1 MALDF
6 SQLSGA
12 ASDLGAAV
20 SDFTAAA
27 GNQAQ
32 ANSYGEA
39 AKVAGENEQ
48 VVANQTAVEQAQT
61 SRAVYKSMSATEA
74 AGAGAGLKESGSMQ
88 DIIRESGLQGGL
100 QHAQVAT
107 QGLIE
112 EASLEQQKESYLGMQ
127 NAAETAKTGSEAGG
141 ALSTLG
147 TVASIAMMFA

>member
-20 SDFTAAA
+20 SDFTAAS

-39 AKVAGENEQ
+39 AKVAGQNEQ
-48 VVANQTAVEQAQT
+48 VVANQTAIQQAQT
-61 SRAVYKSMSATEA
+61 SRQIYKTVSAQGA

-88 DIIRESGLQGGL
+88 DLMRESGLQGGL
-100 QHAQVAT
+100 QHAQVAA
-107 QGLIE
+107 QGLIQ

-127 NAAETAKTGSEAGG
+127 NAANTAKQGSEAGG
-141 ALSTLG
+141 WLSTLG
-147 TVASIAMMFA
+147 TVASIAMMFI